1 MNQQQLRKIEFGLAT
16 GIFLLALFSLLG
28 PSFMGDGHVSYN
40 DGFRARFDR
49 YHQVFDYYLHVV
61 LPLMTKITFV
71 YLFFVYLNFLV
82 VPKFLEKSRWITG
95 GLLVLAGVLALFVAL
110 MVANSYRYG
119 YMLGQY
125 KTIRGAHTQF
135 AKMAFLST
143 IVFVILYVFY
153 YTARTAYAQYLHR
166 WVVEKVLPNKVAR
179 EISIGAILWLALVV
193 ITYGHVSYT
202 IFFFGPVMLAI
213 YYFTVY
219 RIFPEF
225 QAHGRK
231 PKLWRDLVIL
241 VLLSNVV
248 MVIVTAIVVHHIGDA
263 AVILGLVSALV
274 SVVVTIPLCWLL
286 FRTRLEQQ
294 RTVIGLQKALGRSAA
309 DLDFLRTQINP
320 HFLFN
325 ALNTLYG
332 TALQEQA
339 ARTSEGIQKLGDM
352 MRFMLHDNTLE
363 KIPLDKEVAYLQ
375 NYIDLQRL
383 RVMQSPDIKI
393 EVNIDETNCHH
404 EIAPMLLI
412 PFVENAFKHGISL
425 RNRSS
430 IVISLSCNDEEIFFD
445 VYNSVHPKPE
455 NDPERNSLG
464 IGLNNVKER
473 LALLYPGS
481 HELSIRQT
489 ATGFF
494 VHLTIRMKT
503 NEAQ

>member
-1 MNQQQLRKIEFGLAT
+1 MNQQQLRKIEFGVAT

-28 PSFMGDGHVSYN
+28 PSFMGDGHIDFR
-40 DGFRARFDR
+40 DGFRGKFDR

-82 VPKFLEKSRWITG
+82 VPKFLEKERWITG
-95 GLLVLAGVLALFVAL
+95 GLLVLAGVIPLFLAL

-125 KTIRGAHTQF
+125 QTIRGAHTQF

-153 YTARTAYAQYLHR
+153 YAIKTAYAQYLHR
-166 WVVEKVLPNKVAR
+166 WVIEKILPNKAAR
-179 EISIGAILWLALVV
+179 EIGVGTILWLATVI
-193 ITYGHVSYT
+193 ITYGNVRYT
-202 IFFFGPVMLAI
+202 IFFFGPVMLTI
-213 YYFTVY
+213 YYFTLY

-225 QAHGRK
+225 QAGGRK

-241 VLLSNVV
+241 VLLANTV
-248 MVIVTAIVVHHIGDA
+248 MVIVTAVVLHHIGDM
-263 AVILGLVSALV
+263 AVILGLLSALV
-274 SVVVTIPLCWLL
+274 SVVATIPVCWLL
-286 FRTRLEQQ
+286 FRSRLEQQ
-294 RTVIGLQKALGRSAA
+294 STVIGLQKALGRSAA

-339 ARTSEGIQKLGDM
+339 TRTSEGIQKLGDM

-430 IVISLSCNDEEIFFD
+430 IVISLSCNDGEIFFD

-494 VHLTIRMKT
+494 VHLTISVKT
-503 NEAQ
+503 HTTQ